1 LIEQE
6 EIAMARNTKQAK
18 EVATSNEKQGAAR
31 QEASDQHGQSDKIPA
46 EQVVG
51 ERTRS
56 RRTFR
61 PPVDIYENEQG
72 LMLLA
77 DVPGAKPEGLH
88 ITLERHVL
96 NVWAEVEDHAPEGY
110 SSIYQE
116 YEVGDFERQFT
127 LSGDFDAEK
136 IEASLLNGVL
146 KLTIPRAAEAAPR
159 TIKVKAGE

>member
-1 LIEQE
+1 
-6 EIAMARNTKQAK
+6 MARKTKQATN
-18 EVATSNEKQGAAR
+18 VATGQEKQDAA
-31 QEASDQHGQSDKIPA
+31 QLQGSDQHVQAEKMPA

-61 PPVDIYENEQG
+61 PPVDIYESEQG

-77 DVPGAKPEGLH
+77 DVPGATPEGLH

-96 NVWAEVEDHAPEGY
+96 NVWAEVEDHGPEGH
-110 SSIYQE
+110 SSIYRE
-116 YEVGDFERQFT
+116 YEVGDFECQFT

-136 IEASLLNGVL
+136 IEASLTDGVL
-146 KLTIPRAAEAAPR
+146 RLTIPRAAEAAPR
-159 TIKVKAGE
+159 TIKVKAGG

>member
-1 LIEQE
+1 
-6 EIAMARNTKQAK
+6 MARKTKEAK
-18 EVATSNEKQGAAR
+18 EVATSDEKQDAAR
-31 QEASDQHGQSDKIPA
+31 QQASEQHEQSGKMPA

-61 PPVDIYENEQG
+61 PPVDIYETEQG

-77 DVPGAKPEGLH
+77 DVPGATPEGLR

-96 NVWAEVEDHAPEGY
+96 NIWAEVEDHAPEGY
-110 SSIYQE
+110 SSIYRE
-116 YEVGDFERQFT
+116 YEVGDFECQFT

-136 IEASLLNGVL
+136 IEASLTDGVL
-146 KLTIPRAAEAAPR
+146 RLTIPRAAEAAPR
-159 TIKVKAGE
+159 TIKVKAVG

>member
-1 LIEQE
+1 
-6 EIAMARNTKQAK
+6 MARKTKEAK
-18 EVATSNEKQGAAR
+18 EVATSDEKQDAAR
-31 QEASDQHGQSDKIPA
+31 QQASEQHEQSEKMPA

-61 PPVDIYENEQG
+61 PPVDIYETEQG

-77 DVPGAKPEGLH
+77 DVPGAKPESLR

-96 NVWAEVEDHAPEGY
+96 NIWAEVEDHAPEGY
-110 SSIYQE
+110 SSIYRE
-116 YEVGDFERQFT
+116 YEVGDFECQFT

-136 IEASLLNGVL
+136 IEASLTDGVL
-146 KLTIPRAAEAAPR
+146 RLTIPRAAEAAPR
-159 TIKVKAGE
+159 TIKVKAAG

>member
-1 LIEQE
+1 
-6 EIAMARNTKQAK
+6 MARKTKQATN
-18 EVATSNEKQGAAR
+18 VATGQDKQDT
-31 QEASDQHGQSDKIPA
+31 QQQSSDQHVQPEKMPA

-61 PPVDIYENEQG
+61 PPVDIYETEQG

-77 DVPGAKPEGLH
+77 DVPGATPDGLH

-110 SSIYQE
+110 SSIYRE
-116 YEVGDFERQFT
+116 YEVGDFECQFT

-136 IEASLLNGVL
+136 IEASLTDGVL
-146 KLTIPRAAEAAPR
+146 RLIIPRAAEAAPR
-159 TIKVKAGE
+159 TIKVKAGG